1 MFCLKLE
8 DETVLK
14 FDFEKN
20 YYEVLHSELLPLTL
34 RDALSDTTKVS
45 DLNVWFRNKE
55 LMSSFFLNR
64 SISVKRENAKYIM
77 NQMGIAQGNGFD
89 SRFDAMVKCKALS
102 AADSY
107 WLTENENEKWKDANL
122 LSGDLNGALQQIAL
136 FGSSVKIVGKIQTPE
151 LTGQGAYA
159 KAWYKEDGN
168 LYLYKANSSGGNEC
182 EREVLASNILD
193 CFNVPHVKYE
203 LTQKEGRTVCKCR
216 NMNLENSSIVDSI
229 ELDIWCSRKKL
240 DFLETAREIDSEM
253 FYKTIVADYLIS
265 NSDRHGANWG
275 FYMNNRTGKLICAH
289 PLFDHNNA
297 FDRNFM
303 EDENGGICQ
312 LFPGKSQREAAL
324 YAIKRCDFR
333 CVKPV
338 AKEMFFD
345 EEMYKSFIKRA
356 VELGLYRE
364 QKISLAD
371 RMFSKGKEQFIP
383 VELKDDDSQEYWDKV
398 RRNLLCKEEVKNNE
412 KEKQSE
418 FFENKVSSSNLNA
431 ETHLPRSP
439 FHKQSNDKDDWS
451 ISD

>member
-8 DETVLK
+8 DETVLR

-20 YYEVLHSELLPLTL
+20 YYEVLHPELLPLTL

-77 NQMGIAQGNGFD
+77 NQMGIAQGNDFE
-89 SRFDAMVKCKALS
+89 SRFKAMVKCRAMS

-107 WLTENENEKWKDANL
+107 WLTENEDEKWNDANL

-136 FGSSVKIVGKIQTPE
+136 FGSSVKIAGRIQTPE

-159 KAWYKEDGN
+159 KAWYKENGS
-168 LYLYKANSSGGNEC
+168 LYLYKANSKDGNEC
-182 EREVLASNILD
+182 EREVLASDILD

-229 ELDIWCSRKKL
+229 ELDIWCARKKI
-240 DFLETAREIDSEM
+240 DFLEKARKIDSEM
-253 FYKTIVADYLIS
+253 LYKTIVADYLIS

-275 FYMNNRTGKLICAH
+275 FYMNNQTGKIICAH

-297 FDRNFM
+297 FDKNFM

-312 LFPGKSQREAAL
+312 LSHGKSQREAAL

-333 CVKPV
+333 CTKPV
-338 AKEMFFD
+338 SKSMFFD
-345 EEMYKSFIKRA
+345 EEMYESFMERA

-371 RMFSKGKEQFIP
+371 KIFSKGKERFVPI
-383 VELKDDDSQEYWDKV
+383 ELKNDNTQEYWDKV
-398 RRNLLCKEEVKNNE
+398 RENLFCAVESKNIE
-412 KEKQSE
+412 KENQIKNIE
-418 FFENKVSSSNLNA
+418 RKVPQNSSDVKR
-431 ETHLPRSP
+431 TKHR
-439 FHKQSNDKDDWS
+439 KYNDKDGWS